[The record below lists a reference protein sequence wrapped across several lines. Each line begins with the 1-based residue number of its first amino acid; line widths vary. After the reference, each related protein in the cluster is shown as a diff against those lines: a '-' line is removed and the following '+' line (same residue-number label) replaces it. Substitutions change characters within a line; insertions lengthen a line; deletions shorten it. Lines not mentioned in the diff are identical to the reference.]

1 MFVGYA
7 RVSLPEQHLALQTD
21 ALQRAGCERLYT
33 DTVSGGQTE
42 RPGLRT
48 APEVLRAEDTF
59 VVWKLD
65 RLGRSLAHLVETIQD
80 LHQRGFTS
88 KVFRK
93 ISIRRLGPANWCF
106 ISLQHWQSLNATSS
120 GNEPVPAWLRRGHVE
135 TRWPS
140 ESLRPHQAARVRAL
154 YNARELSVPEL
165 CVLFGIGKTTVYRY
179 LQHTATHDTISHARE
194 ALRYDEGPGAL

>member
-33 DTVSGGQTE
+33 DTVSGGQAE

-48 APEVLRAEDTF
+48 ALEVLRAGDTF

-65 RLGRSLAHLVETIQD
+65 RLGRSLSHLVETIQD
-80 LHQRGFTS
+80 LHQQGIHF
-88 KVFRK
+88 K
-93 ISIRRLGPANWCF
+93 
-106 ISLQHWQSLNATSS
+106 SLQEHIDTTS
-120 GNEPVPAWLRRGHVE
+120 GAGKLVFHLFAALAEFERDLIRERTRAGLAAARERGKLGG
-135 TRWPS
+135 RPKA
-140 ESLRPHQAARVRAL
+140 LRPHQAARVRAL
-154 YNARELSVPEL
+154 YNARELSVPEI

-179 LQHTATHDTISHARE
+179 LQHTATRDTAESRTRSTAV
-194 ALRYDEGPGAL
+194 

>member
-1 MFVGYA
+1 MPVFL
-7 RVSLPEQHLALQTD
+7 SPQHLALQTD

-80 LHQRGFTS
+80 LHQQGFTS

-140 ESLRPHQAARVRAL
+140 ESPSSPPSRPRAGIVQRQRTVGTRAL
-154 YNARELSVPEL
+154 CAVRHWEDDGLSLPPTYRNARHNRESR
-165 CVLFGIGKTTVYRY
+165 TRS
-179 LQHTATHDTISHARE
+179 TAV
-194 ALRYDEGPGAL
+194 

>member
-33 DTVSGGQTE
+33 DTVSGGQAE

-48 APEVLRAEDTF
+48 ALEVLRAGDTF

-80 LHQRGFTS
+80 LHQQGIHF
-88 KVFRK
+88 K
-93 ISIRRLGPANWCF
+93 
-106 ISLQHWQSLNATSS
+106 SLQENIDTTS
-120 GNEPVPAWLRRGHVE
+120 GAGKLVFHLFAALAEFERDLIRERTRAGLAAARARGKLGG
-135 TRWPS
+135 RPKA
-140 ESLRPHQAARVRAL
+140 LRPHQAARVRAL
-154 YNARELSVPEL
+154 YNARELSVPEI

-179 LQHTATHDTISHARE
+179 LQHTATHDAAESRTRSTVGR
-194 ALRYDEGPGAL
+194 

>member
-33 DTVSGGQTE
+33 DTVSGGQAE

-48 APEVLRAEDTF
+48 AREVLRAGDTF

-65 RLGRSLAHLVETIQD
+65 RLGRSLSHLVDTIQD
-80 LHQRGFTS
+80 LHQQGIHF
-88 KVFRK
+88 K
-93 ISIRRLGPANWCF
+93 
-106 ISLQHWQSLNATSS
+106 SLQENIDTTS
-120 GNEPVPAWLRRGHVE
+120 GAGKLVFHLFAALAEFERDLIRERTRAGLAAARERGKLGGR
-135 TRWPS
+135 TKA
-140 ESLRPHQAARVRAL
+140 LRPHQAARVRAL
-154 YNARELSVPEL
+154 YNARELSVPEI

-179 LQHTATHDTISHARE
+179 LQHPARRDTAESRTRSTVGR
-194 ALRYDEGPGAL
+194 

>member
-7 RVSLPEQHLALQTD
+7 RVSLPAQHLALQTD

-33 DTVSGGQTE
+33 DTVSGGQAE

-48 APEVLRAEDTF
+48 ALEVLRAGDTF

-80 LHQRGFTS
+80 LHQQEIHF
-88 KVFRK
+88 K
-93 ISIRRLGPANWCF
+93 
-106 ISLQHWQSLNATSS
+106 SLQENIDTTS
-120 GNEPVPAWLRRGHVE
+120 GAGKLVFHLFAALAEFERDLIRERTRAGLAAARERGKLGG
-135 TRWPS
+135 RPKA
-140 ESLRPHQAARVRAL
+140 LRPHQAARVRAL
-154 YNARELSVPEL
+154 YNARELSVPEI

-179 LQHTATHDTISHARE
+179 LQHTATHDTIESRTRSTAVR
-194 ALRYDEGPGAL
+194 